1 MYNGPDFLLLLLG
14 LGLTEQGKIDR
25 EKGQGKRGRELNH
38 IGKKCQQGIH
48 SIHVWINSTWG
59 LNPYQPNMA

>member
-38 IGKKCQQGIH
+38 VGKKC
-48 SIHVWINSTWG
+48 
-59 LNPYQPNMA
+59 